1 LSARRRERQPK
12 YTSDLQFPGAF
23 AGETV
28 TRRRFVTGSAHA
40 AGGVAVAAFTLPA
53 LGFAL
58 GPLFDKQQVRW
69 ETVGFPDDFPN
80 DNYVPKVITVTPDT
94 GEAGKSTVYLRARN
108 PALDTDPVNQYNRYV
123 AISTRCA
130 HLGCPV
136 RWVPASERFICPCH
150 GGVYDLQGQ
159 RTGGPPVRPLDRFAT
174 RVLNG
179 MVQVGPRY
187 SVNSKLKAFSPR
199 DPGEALDGVGQY
211 VFPSRP
217 TTRKLPGL

>member
-1 LSARRRERQPK
+1 LAARRKSRKPK
-12 YTSDLQFPGAF
+12 YTTDLQLPGAF

-28 TRRRFVTGSAHA
+28 TRRRFMTGSAHT
-40 AGGVAVAAFTLPA
+40 AGGVAAAAFTLPA

-58 GPLFDKQQVRW
+58 GPIFEKQQVRW
-69 ETVGFPDDFPN
+69 ETIGFPDDFPD
-80 DNYVPKVITVTPDT
+80 DNYVPKVITITPDT
-94 GEAGKSTVYLRARN
+94 GEAGKTTVYVRARN
-108 PALDTDPVNQYNRYV
+108 AAVDKDPINQYNRFV

-150 GGVYDLQGQ
+150 GGVYDLQGA

-174 RVLNG
+174 RLLNG

-187 SVNSKLKAFSPR
+187 SVNSELKPFSPR
-199 DPGEALDGVGQY
+199 DPGEPLDGVGQY